1 MEVQVN
7 NIGLR
12 VKMIFRIG
20 PLASASRN
28 CCEQEKERRK
38 IVSNP
43 SPIQRKFSAL
53 HCLPSAQRSSIIH
66 VHGTVIDKKYTSE
79 NDYHYQTT
87 HLTILMHYSYTLL
100 NAIER
105 IHIHASNCV
114 HFTALLRRMVSKN
127 RSVMNMRAASS
138 HYVNH

>member
-87 HLTILMHYSYTLL
+87 HLTILMFRTPYWTLL
-100 NAIER
+100 SAYIFMLATVC
-105 IHIHASNCV
+105 IS
-114 HFTALLRRMVSKN
+114 L
-127 RSVMNMRAASS
+127 
-138 HYVNH
+138 HYYDEWLAKTGQL